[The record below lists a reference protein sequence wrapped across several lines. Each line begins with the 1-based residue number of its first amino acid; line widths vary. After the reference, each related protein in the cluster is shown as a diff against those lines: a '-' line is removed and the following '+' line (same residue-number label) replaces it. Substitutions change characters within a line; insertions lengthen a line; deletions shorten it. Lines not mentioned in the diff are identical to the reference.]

1 MKIINIFNAIL
12 KGENVPN
19 VIKYNNKVYQLADD
33 NEYYSFEDKGLFEDL
48 FSELKTDTILNEE
61 VEVLEITLNTKDMNI
76 TYQDNKLK
84 EKMSKLQS
92 EIDKLGN
99 QISQLHNEAHS
110 LRDSNTHMKNKLR
123 ELMKMVN

>member
-1 MKIINIFNAIL
+1 
-12 KGENVPN
+12 
-19 VIKYNNKVYQLADD
+19 
-33 NEYYSFEDKGLFEDL
+33 
-48 FSELKTDTILNEE
+48 
-61 VEVLEITLNTKDMNI
+61 
-76 TYQDNKLK
+76 
-84 EKMSKLQS
+84 MSKLQS